1 MLVFIDDS
9 GDTGFKTHSSPVFII
24 VLIIFDDNLVAE
36 ETALAIKKLRR
47 ELQFPDNVEFKYSKS
62 RRPIQKRFLETVAK
76 YPFRIRAIVVE
87 KAKMKAKFQAAARET
102 FFDHIVMTVLRETK
116 GTVRNAKLHIDKR
129 GEKRVRNEMRV
140 YLSRELDNKIKNI
153 FTELK
158 FVDSKRDNL
167 VQLADMVAGTIGAYY
182 KGSNKE
188 LFIHIKKRIEDIV
201 EYP

>member
-1 MLVFIDDS
+1 MFIDDS

-87 KAKMKAKFQAAARET
+87 KAKMKAKF
-102 FFDHIVMTVLRETK
+102 
-116 GTVRNAKLHIDKR
+116 
-129 GEKRVRNEMRV
+129 
-140 YLSRELDNKIKNI
+140 
-153 FTELK
+153 
-158 FVDSKRDNL
+158 
-167 VQLADMVAGTIGAYY
+167 
-182 KGSNKE
+182 
-188 LFIHIKKRIEDIV
+188 
-201 EYP
+201 